1 MPELED
7 VGDDSSEE
15 QSHLESEPVNI
26 LLRRDAAVARRVR
39 AFAAIVMVLMLS
51 AEAADAIPGASLP
64 PMPLGVVLAGLL
76 MFVNFVDPTR
86 DPRVLQKVAL
96 QRRTIELVLD
106 ALIVFAAIWLVGLN
120 PASSLWVLLLFPVT
134 QAVLRLEAKQMA
146 GCFAALF
153 AVYIGG
159 EIWAASRY
167 QDIQF
172 ELWTTVQ
179 QVAVLLVAGTAVA
192 NYRQLS
198 SVFSMILNR
207 EDSSDHQQERRR
219 SPGDGFAV
227 VYIDLAI
234 ADRLPSGVS
243 SGALREVVAKRISGA
258 VRVEDQVLTSD
269 ADAFVVLLEGLH
281 ELMDATVVGE
291 RVLKRLESP
300 VSVSGV
306 SIEVDP
312 QVGVAYSANRV
323 GIPDELIEAA
333 GRKAF
338 HARRSG
344 DDRLVIH
351 DTSGQ
356 LESAAG

>member
-323 GIPDELIEAA
+323 GNPNELIEAA